1 MCRSSQADQQKKL
14 KLYDCW
20 VQERNHYLD
29 CNYDFLSLFLL
40 NSFSSPPIFF
50 LLPPFMTSEAVH
62 SQVSLREACVS
73 SHSLLFAWLSPL
85 STQYNSAIIRTVSNQ
100 ESGRVRVTCS
110 EKMMPTLQQ
119 KTSTRG
125 GKKKLKSGEQSERE
139 RSRENGDGRLPGKLH
154 RIWRFYRET
163 RTKKG
168 VMQHVCCLYGG
179 SLNRLIAPSFSRL
192 GCSNVS
198 DHPNS
203 SSVKYICISYIHS
216 IDHWSGRKPL
226 LQFHFYPKCFTFWK
240 ISDLRA

>member
-1 MCRSSQADQQKKL
+1 MTAGYKNGTITHAVITTF
-14 KLYDCW
+14 W
-20 VQERNHYLD
+20 V
-29 CNYDFLSLFLL
+29 FLFWTLF
-40 NSFSSPPIFF
+40 PPHLFF
-50 LLPPFMTSEAVH
+50 FWCPRLWNPKRCT
-62 SQVSLREACVS
+62 LRCLSACVS

-139 RSRENGDGRLPGKLH
+139 RSRENGDGRLRGKLH

-216 IDHWSGRKPL
+216 IDHWSSRKPH

>member
-1 MCRSSQADQQKKL
+1 MTAGYKNGTITQTVITTF
-14 KLYDCW
+14 W
-20 VQERNHYLD
+20 VFFFWTLFPPHLFFFFWCPRLWHPKRCTLR
-29 CNYDFLSLFLL
+29 CLS
-40 NSFSSPPIFF
+40 
-50 LLPPFMTSEAVH
+50 A
-62 SQVSLREACVS
+62 
-73 SHSLLFAWLSPL
+73 
-85 STQYNSAIIRTVSNQ
+85 
-100 ESGRVRVTCS
+100 GRVCHHTRFFSPDFPPSRLNTTLPSSEQCLTRRAGECVWPALRKWCQLCS
-110 EKMMPTLQQ
+110 KRLQPGEEKN
-119 KTSTRG
+119 
-125 GKKKLKSGEQSERE
+125 KLKSGEQSERE
-139 RSRENGDGRLPGKLH
+139 RSRENGDGRLRGKLH

-203 SSVKYICISYIHS
+203 SSVKHICISYIHS

-226 LQFHFYPKCFTFWK
+226 LQFHFYPKCFTSWK